1 MLLFMFLV
9 GVLCG
14 VVLVLAVGCKDE
26 PKKSPWSDVTTPQ
39 ALHILYE
46 YEIKYLD
53 EPALRSCK
61 SIASRI
67 LSMPIGKNYQGKP
80 KQ

>member
-1 MLLFMFLV
+1 MLLFMFIV
-9 GVLCG
+9 GVFCG
-14 VVLVLAVGCKDE
+14 VALVLAVGYKEE
-26 PKKSPWSDVTTPQ
+26 PKKSPWSDVTTLQ

-53 EPALRSCK
+53 EQELRSCK

-80 KQ
+80 K